1 MRPGTSLLYIKQIL
15 YQLATDTVRLMALTP
30 RLDIRQSQ
38 SLVMTPQLMQAIQLL
53 QMSNLDLVAYV
64 QQELESNPLLE
75 AVSGDYTNDLAE
87 GRNEVSGDLNES
99 GVSPD
104 LSGNDRNP
112 ASEGS
117 GDGFSVEGIGEGPAT
132 PDLSDQFGEARPEQ
146 MDAIA
151 NDLDAR
157 LDNIFPDDNGPT
169 EQAGPQLNDPWM
181 SAPMRNGGANPDY
194 DLEAVLAGET
204 SLADHLEQQLMT
216 TIADP
221 KGRIIGQFLINE
233 LDEFGYLQTDLTL
246 VANRLGVETQDVET
260 ILESLQTLEPS
271 GVFARSLAECLALQ
285 LKEKNRYDPAMATLL
300 DNLELLAKRDF
311 VALRKLCGVDDDDLT
326 EMVAEIRALNPRP
339 GGAFGHLTVQP
350 VIPDVF
356 VKQAS
361 DGGWRLEL
369 NSDTL
374 PRVLVNRTYYA
385 EISQSATGKKE
396 KEFLVDC
403 LQSANW
409 LVKSLDQRAQTIL
422 KVATEIVKQQD
433 AFFAYGVTHLKP
445 LNLRTIADA
454 IQMHESTVSR
464 VTSNKFMAT
473 NRGTFEMKYFFT
485 SAISATEGG
494 DSHSAEA
501 VKHRIRQA
509 IDEEEANKVLSDDAL
524 VKLLRESGIDIAR
537 RTVAKYREAM
547 HIPSSVQR
555 RREKKAALG

>member
-1 MRPGTSLLYIKQIL
+1 
-15 YQLATDTVRLMALTP
+15 MALTP
-30 RLDIRQSQ
+30 RLDMRQSQ

-75 AVSGDYTNDLAE
+75 SVSDDYSGDAGSSDSNGEGANEAQGGDQGAESNAERADGANGEGAGEAVSA
-87 GRNEVSGDLNES
+87 
-99 GVSPD
+99 
-104 LSGNDRNP
+104 
-112 ASEGS
+112 
-117 GDGFSVEGIGEGPAT
+117 
-132 PDLSDQFGEARPEQ
+132 PDLSDQLSGESPEQ
-146 MDAIA
+146 MDAIS

-157 LDNIFPDDNGPT
+157 LDNVFPDDSGPQ
-169 EQAGPQLNDPWM
+169 EQAGPSLNDPWM
-181 SAPMRNGGANPDY
+181 STPMRDGGANPDY
-194 DLEAVLAGET
+194 DLESVLAGEI
-204 SLADHLEQQLMT
+204 SLADHLEQQLT
-216 TIADP
+216 TAIADER
-221 KGRIIGQFLINE
+221 KRIIGQFLINE
-233 LDEFGYLQTDLTL
+233 LDEFGYLQTDLAM
-246 VANRLGVETQDVET
+246 VANRLGVDEAEVAG
-260 ILESLQTLEPS
+260 ILDILQTFEPS
-271 GVFARSLAECLALQ
+271 GVFARSLSECLAIQ
-285 LKEKNRYDPAMATLL
+285 LKDLNRYDPAIAVLL

-311 VALRKLCGVDDDDLT
+311 VALRKLCAVDEEDLSD
-326 EMVAEIRALNPRP
+326 MISEIRALNPRP
-339 GGAFGHLTVQP
+339 GSAFGHLTVQP
-350 VIPDVF
+350 VVPDVF
-356 VKQAS
+356 VRQAS

-369 NSDTL
+369 NSETL
-374 PRVLVNRTYYA
+374 PRVLVNRSYYA
-385 EISQSATGKKE
+385 QINKTTAGKKE
-396 KEFLVDC
+396 KEFLIDC

-464 VTSNKFMAT
+464 VTSNKYIAT

-485 SAISATEGG
+485 SAISATSGG

-509 IDEEEANKVLSDDAL
+509 IDGEAVDSILSDDAL

-555 RREKKAALG
+555 RREKKSTRG

>member
-1 MRPGTSLLYIKQIL
+1 
-15 YQLATDTVRLMALTP
+15 MALTP

-75 AVSGDYTNDLAE
+75 AVSGDFANEPSGSDGRDASDSANPEGNRDASTE
-87 GRNEVSGDLNES
+87 GGRNSAEVTSEPSASDTF
-99 GVSPD
+99 
-104 LSGNDRNP
+104 GNDN
-112 ASEGS
+112 S
-117 GDGFSVEGIGEGPAT
+117 G
-132 PDLSDQFGEARPEQ
+132 PDLSDQFGNERPEH
-146 MDAIA
+146 MEAIS

-157 LDNIFPDDNGPT
+157 LDNVFPDDNGPG

-181 SAPMRNGGANPDY
+181 STPMRNGGANPDY
-194 DLEAVLAGET
+194 DLEAVLAGEL
-204 SLADHLEQQLMT
+204 SLSDHLEQQLMT
-216 TIADP
+216 AILDP
-221 KGRIIGQFLINE
+221 KARIIGQFLINE
-233 LDEFGYLQTDLTL
+233 LDDFGYLQSDLTL
-246 VANRLGVETQDVET
+246 VANRLGVDTQEVEAV
-260 ILESLQTLEPS
+260 LEVLQTFEPA
-271 GVFARSLAECLALQ
+271 GVFARSLSECLALQ
-285 LKEKNRYDPAMATLL
+285 LKEKNRFDPAISALL
-300 DNLELLAKRDF
+300 DHLELLAKRDF
-311 VALRKLCGVDDDDLT
+311 AALRKLCGVDEDDLT

-339 GGAFGHLTVQP
+339 GSGFGHLTVQP

-356 VKQAS
+356 VKQVN
-361 DGGWRLEL
+361 DGSWRLEL

-385 EISQSATGKKE
+385 QINQTTSGKKE

-433 AFFAYGVTHLKP
+433 AFFSYGVTHLRP

-464 VTSNKFMAT
+464 VTSNKFIAT

-485 SAISATEGG
+485 SAINATSGG

-509 IDEEEANKVLSDDAL
+509 IDGESVNKILSDDAL
-524 VKLLRESGIDIAR
+524 VTLLRDSGIDIAR

-555 RREKKAALG
+555 RREKKSAQG

>member
-1 MRPGTSLLYIKQIL
+1 
-15 YQLATDTVRLMALTP
+15 MALTP

-53 QMSNLDLVAYV
+53 QMSNMDLVAYV

-75 AVSGDYTNDLAE
+75 AASGDYANEMSATDANDGARGE
-87 GRNEVSGDLNES
+87 GFESEPDAQNRSGEASNDHIGEGGSEPSS
-99 GVSPD
+99 GPD
-104 LSGNDRNP
+104 LS
-112 ASEGS
+112 E
-117 GDGFSVEGIGEGPAT
+117 
-132 PDLSDQFGEARPEQ
+132 QFGAERPEH
-146 MDAIA
+146 MEAIS

-157 LDNIFPDDNGPT
+157 LDNVFPDDHGTP

-181 SAPMRNGGANPDY
+181 STPMRNGGANPDY
-194 DLEAVLAGET
+194 DLEAVLAGEV

-216 TIADP
+216 AIVDP
-221 KGRIIGQFLINE
+221 KERIIGQFLINE
-233 LDEFGYLQTDLTL
+233 LDDFGYLQTDLTL
-246 VANRLGVETQDVET
+246 VANRLGVETEEVEAVLT
-260 ILESLQTLEPS
+260 VMQTFEPA
-271 GVFARSLAECLALQ
+271 GVFARTLGECLALQ
-285 LKEKNRYDPAMATLL
+285 LMEQNRFDPAMAALL

-311 VALRKLCGVDDDDLT
+311 GALRKLCGVDDDDLT
-326 EMVAEIRALNPRP
+326 EMVSEIRALNPRP

-356 VKQAS
+356 VKQAN
-361 DGGWRLEL
+361 DGSWRLEL
-369 NSDTL
+369 NSETL

-385 EISQSATGKKE
+385 EINETTSGKKE

-433 AFFAYGVTHLKP
+433 AFFTYGVTHLKP

-464 VTSNKFMAT
+464 VTSNKFIAT

-485 SAISATEGG
+485 SAISATSGG

-501 VKHRIRQA
+501 VKHHIRQA
-509 IDEEEANKVLSDDAL
+509 IDAESVDKILSDDAL
-524 VKLLRESGIDIAR
+524 VKLLRDSGIDIAR

>member
-1 MRPGTSLLYIKQIL
+1 
-15 YQLATDTVRLMALTP
+15 MALTP
-30 RLDIRQSQ
+30 RLDMRQSQ

-75 AVSGDYTNDLAE
+75 SVSDDYSGDSGSSDNNGQGTNDAQ
-87 GRNEVSGDLNES
+87 GADQANSANSDSSDGTN
-99 GVSPD
+99 
-104 LSGNDRNP
+104 
-112 ASEGS
+112 SEGA
-117 GDGFSVEGIGEGPAT
+117 GDSAPD
-132 PDLSDQFGEARPEQ
+132 PDLSDQFSGESPEQ
-146 MDAIA
+146 MDAIS

-157 LDNIFPDDNGPT
+157 LDNVFPDDSGPQ
-169 EQAGPQLNDPWM
+169 EQAGPSLNDPWM
-181 SAPMRNGGANPDY
+181 SAPMRDGGGNPDY
-194 DLEAVLAGET
+194 DLETVLAGEI

-216 TIADP
+216 AIADER
-221 KGRIIGQFLINE
+221 KRIIGQFLINE
-233 LDEFGYLQTDLTL
+233 LDEFGYLQTDLAM
-246 VANRLGVETQDVET
+246 VANRLGVDEAEVSGVLD
-260 ILESLQTLEPS
+260 ILQSFEPS
-271 GVFARSLAECLALQ
+271 GVFARSLSECLAIQ
-285 LKEKNRYDPAMATLL
+285 LKDLNRYDPAIAVLL

-311 VALRKLCGVDDDDLT
+311 VALRKLCAVDEEDLSD
-326 EMVAEIRALNPRP
+326 MISEIKALNPRP
-339 GGAFGHLTVQP
+339 GSAFGHLTVQP
-350 VIPDVF
+350 VVPDVF
-356 VKQAS
+356 VRQAS

-369 NSDTL
+369 NSETL

-385 EISQSATGKKE
+385 QINETAAGKKE
-396 KEFLVDC
+396 KEFLIDC

-464 VTSNKFMAT
+464 VTSNKYIAT

-485 SAISATEGG
+485 SAISATSGG

-509 IDEEEANKVLSDDAL
+509 IDGEAADSILSDDAL

-555 RREKKAALG
+555 RREKKAARG

>member
-1 MRPGTSLLYIKQIL
+1 
-15 YQLATDTVRLMALTP
+15 MALTP

-64 QQELESNPLLE
+64 QKELESNPLLE
-75 AVSGDYTNDLAE
+75 ATSGDYANDPAQQDAGE
-87 GRNEVSGDLNES
+87 PDRGEAFESDVSGSSSEQPSKSDALSDGSTETNA
-99 GVSPD
+99 GPD
-104 LSGNDRNP
+104 LS
-112 ASEGS
+112 E
-117 GDGFSVEGIGEGPAT
+117 
-132 PDLSDQFGEARPEQ
+132 QFGAERPEH
-146 MDAIA
+146 MEAIS

-157 LDNIFPDDNGPT
+157 LDNVFPDDHGTP
-169 EQAGPQLNDPWM
+169 EQTGPQLNDPWM
-181 SAPMRNGGANPDY
+181 STPMRNGGVNPDY
-194 DLEAVLAGET
+194 DLEAVLAGEQ
-204 SLADHLEQQLMT
+204 SLSDHLEHQLT
-216 TIADP
+216 TAIADP
-221 KGRIIGQFLINE
+221 KARIIGQFLINE
-233 LDEFGYLQTDLTL
+233 LDDFGYLQSDLAL
-246 VANRLGVETQDVET
+246 VANRLGVDTEEVEAV
-260 ILESLQTLEPS
+260 LAVLQGFEPA
-271 GVFARSLAECLALQ
+271 GVFARSLSECLALQ
-285 LKEKNRYDPAMATLL
+285 LKDQNRFDPAIAALL
-300 DNLELLAKRDF
+300 DHLELLAKRDF
-311 VALRKLCGVDDDDLT
+311 AALRKICGVDEDDLT

-339 GGAFGHLTVQP
+339 GGGFGHLTVQP

-356 VKQAS
+356 VKQAN
-361 DGGWRLEL
+361 DGSWRLEL
-369 NSDTL
+369 NSETL

-385 EISQSATGKKE
+385 QINETASGKKE

-433 AFFAYGVTHLKP
+433 AFFTYGVTHLKP

-464 VTSNKFMAT
+464 VTSNKFIAT

-485 SAISATEGG
+485 SAISATTGG

-509 IDEEEANKVLSDDAL
+509 IDDENVNKILSDDAL

>member
-1 MRPGTSLLYIKQIL
+1 
-15 YQLATDTVRLMALTP
+15 MAISP
-30 RLDIRQSQ
+30 RLDLRQSQ

-53 QMSNLDLVAYV
+53 QMSNMDLVAYV

-75 AVSGDYTNDLAE
+75 AVTGEYPGESSSDNGENGNDRSDDGFDAEAATKASEASAELSGEAP
-87 GRNEVSGDLNES
+87 SG
-99 GVSPD
+99 PD
-104 LSGNDRNP
+104 LS
-112 ASEGS
+112 EQL
-117 GDGFSVEGIGEGPAT
+117 GDAGTEH
-132 PDLSDQFGEARPEQ
+132 L
-146 MDAIA
+146 DAIS

-157 LDNIFPDDNGPT
+157 LDNVFPDDHGPA
-169 EQAGPQLNDPWM
+169 EQATPQLNDPWM
-181 SAPMRNGGANPDY
+181 STPMRDGGANPDY
-194 DLEAVLAGET
+194 DLEAVLAGEV

-216 TIADP
+216 AISDVR
-221 KGRIIGQFLINE
+221 GRVIGQFLINE
-233 LDEFGYLQTDLTL
+233 LDEFGYLQTDLAL
-246 VANRLGVETQDVET
+246 VANRLGVDTEEVES
-260 ILESLQTLEPS
+260 ILQILQTFEPA
-271 GVFARSLAECLALQ
+271 GVFARSLSECLALQ
-285 LKEKNRYDPAMATLL
+285 LKELNHYDPAIACLL

-311 VALRKLCGVDDDDLT
+311 VALRKICGVDDDDLND
-326 EMVAEIRALNPRP
+326 MVAEIRALNPRP

-361 DGGWRLEL
+361 DGSWRLEL

-374 PRVLVNRTYYA
+374 PRVLVNRTYY
-385 EISQSATGKKE
+385 SQITETKAGKKE

-433 AFFAYGVTHLKP
+433 AFFTHGVTHLRP
-445 LNLRTIADA
+445 LNLKTIADA

-464 VTSNKFMAT
+464 VTSNKFIAT

-509 IDEEEANKVLSDDAL
+509 IDAESAEKVLSDDAL
-524 VKLLRESGIDIAR
+524 VKLLRDSGVDIAR

-555 RREKKAALG
+555 RREKKAAHA

>member
-1 MRPGTSLLYIKQIL
+1 
-15 YQLATDTVRLMALTP
+15 MALTP

-75 AVSGDYTNDLAE
+75 AVSGDFANDTTGSDGRDAADSANPDGNRDGSAE
-87 GRNEVSGDLNES
+87 GGRNNAETASEPSASDTF
-99 GVSPD
+99 
-104 LSGNDRNP
+104 GNDN
-112 ASEGS
+112 S
-117 GDGFSVEGIGEGPAT
+117 G
-132 PDLSDQFGEARPEQ
+132 PDLSDQFGNERPEH
-146 MDAIA
+146 MEAIS

-157 LDNIFPDDNGPT
+157 LDNVFPDDNGPG

-181 SAPMRNGGANPDY
+181 STPMRNGGANPDY
-194 DLEAVLAGET
+194 DLEAVLAGEL
-204 SLADHLEQQLMT
+204 SLSDHLEQQLMT
-216 TIADP
+216 AILDP
-221 KGRIIGQFLINE
+221 KARIIGQFLINE
-233 LDEFGYLQTDLTL
+233 LDDFGYLQSDLTL
-246 VANRLGVETQDVET
+246 VANRLGVETEEVEAV
-260 ILESLQTLEPS
+260 LAVLQTFEPA
-271 GVFARSLAECLALQ
+271 GVFARSLSECLALQ
-285 LKEKNRYDPAMATLL
+285 LKEQNRFDPAISALL
-300 DNLELLAKRDF
+300 DHLELLAKRDF
-311 VALRKLCGVDDDDLT
+311 AALRKLCGVDEDDLT

-339 GGAFGHLTVQP
+339 GSGFGHLTVQP

-356 VKQAS
+356 VKQAN
-361 DGGWRLEL
+361 DGSWRLEL

-385 EISQSATGKKE
+385 QINQTASGKKE

-433 AFFAYGVTHLKP
+433 AFFSYGVTHLRP

-464 VTSNKFMAT
+464 VTSNKFIAT

-485 SAISATEGG
+485 SAINATSGG

-509 IDEEEANKVLSDDAL
+509 IDGESVNKILSDDAL
-524 VKLLRESGIDIAR
+524 VTLLRDSGIDIAR

-555 RREKKAALG
+555 RREKKAAQG

>member
-1 MRPGTSLLYIKQIL
+1 
-15 YQLATDTVRLMALTP
+15 MALSP

-64 QQELESNPLLE
+64 QKELESNPLLE
-75 AVSGDYTNDLAE
+75 AESGEYSNETNGSDGDGNGDGYEERRKNEADQQRASDDGSGEVGSE
-87 GRNEVSGDLNES
+87 GRD
-99 GVSPD
+99 
-104 LSGNDRNP
+104 
-112 ASEGS
+112 A
-117 GDGFSVEGIGEGPAT
+117 
-132 PDLSDQFGEARPEQ
+132 PDLSDQFGDNSQPEQ
-146 MDAIA
+146 VDAIA

-157 LDNIFPDDNGPT
+157 LDNVFPDDSGPA
-169 EQAGPQLNDPWM
+169 EASGPSLNDPWM
-181 SAPMRNGGANPDY
+181 STPMHNGGVNPDY
-194 DLEAVLAGET
+194 DLEAILAGEI
-204 SLADHLEQQLMT
+204 SLTDHLEEQLMT
-216 TIADP
+216 AISDQR
-221 KGRIIGQFLINE
+221 GRIIGQFLINE
-233 LDEFGYLQTDLTL
+233 LDESGYLYTELAL
-246 VANRLGVETQDVET
+246 VANRLGIETEEVEG
-260 ILESLQTLEPS
+260 ILAILQTFEPV
-271 GVFARSLAECLALQ
+271 GVFARSLSECLALQ
-285 LKEKNRYDPAMATLL
+285 LKERNRYDPAIGCLL

-311 VALRKLCGVDDDDLT
+311 VALRKLCGVDDEDLAD
-326 EMVAEIRALNPRP
+326 MVSEIRALNPRP
-339 GGAFGHLTVQP
+339 GSAFGHLTVQP

-356 VKQAS
+356 VRQAS

-374 PRVLVNRTYYA
+374 PRVLVNRTYYS
-385 EISQSATGKKE
+385 EITNGACGKKE

-409 LVKSLDQRAQTIL
+409 LAKSLDQRAQTIL

-433 AFFAYGVTHLKP
+433 AFFAYGVTHLRP

-464 VTSNKFMAT
+464 VTSNKFIAT

-509 IDEEEANKVLSDDAL
+509 IDAEAPNKVLSDDAL
-524 VKLLRESGIDIAR
+524 VKLLRDSGIDIAR

-555 RREKKAALG
+555 RREKKVAAR

>member
-1 MRPGTSLLYIKQIL
+1 
-15 YQLATDTVRLMALTP
+15 MALTP

-64 QQELESNPLLE
+64 QKELESNPLLE
-75 AVSGDYTNDLAE
+75 ATSGDYANEPTPAEERGEVGGSETNQAVGVNVEAVSNPDGMTRTDTS
-87 GRNEVSGDLNES
+87 GRSGDS
-99 GVSPD
+99 
-104 LSGNDRNP
+104 ND
-112 ASEGS
+112 GS
-117 GDGFSVEGIGEGPAT
+117 AT
-132 PDLSDQFGEARPEQ
+132 PDLSDQLGESRPEQ
-146 MDAIA
+146 IEAIS

-157 LDNIFPDDNGPT
+157 LDNVFPDDHGPA

-181 SAPMRNGGANPDY
+181 SAPMRNGGVNPDY
-194 DLEAVLAGET
+194 DLEAVLAGEL
-204 SLADHLEQQLMT
+204 SLANHLEQQLT
-216 TIADP
+216 TAIFEP
-221 KGRIIGQFLINE
+221 TRRIIGQFLINE
-233 LDEFGYLQTDLTL
+233 LDDFGYLQTDLAL
-246 VANRLGVETQDVET
+246 VANRLGVETNEVEAT
-260 ILESLQTLEPS
+260 LEILQTFEPS
-271 GVFARSLAECLALQ
+271 GVFARSLSECLAIQ
-285 LKEKNRYDPAMATLL
+285 LKELNRYDPAIACLL
-300 DNLELLAKRDF
+300 DNLELLAKRDY
-311 VALRKLCGVDDDDLT
+311 ATLRKLCAVDEDDLT

-339 GGAFGHLTVQP
+339 GSAFGHLTVQP

-369 NSDTL
+369 NSETL

-385 EISQSATGKKE
+385 EINQTTSGKKE

-409 LVKSLDQRAQTIL
+409 LVRSLDQRAQTIL

-454 IQMHESTVSR
+454 IEMHESTVSR
-464 VTSNKFMAT
+464 VTSNKYIAT

-485 SAISATEGG
+485 SAISATQGG
-494 DSHSAEA
+494 DSHSAES
-501 VKHRIRQA
+501 VKHHIRQA
-509 IDEEEANKVLSDDAL
+509 IDAELPAKVLSDDAL
-524 VKLLRESGIDIAR
+524 VTLLRESGIDIAR

-555 RREKKAALG
+555 RREKKAAFAK

>member
-1 MRPGTSLLYIKQIL
+1 
-15 YQLATDTVRLMALTP
+15 MALTP
-30 RLDIRQSQ
+30 RLDMRQSQ

-75 AVSGDYTNDLAE
+75 SVTEDYSNDASSSNENSSGSDDARGAGSEALDGA
-87 GRNEVSGDLNES
+87 
-99 GVSPD
+99 
-104 LSGNDRNP
+104 GND
-112 ASEGS
+112 GS
-117 GDGFSVEGIGEGPAT
+117 GDAASGDADMGS
-132 PDLSDQFGEARPEQ
+132 DLSDQFSGERPEQ
-146 MDAIA
+146 MDAIS

-157 LDNIFPDDNGPT
+157 MDNVFPDDNGPQ
-169 EQAGPQLNDPWM
+169 EQAGPSLNDPWM
-181 SAPMRNGGANPDY
+181 SAPMRDGGANPDY
-194 DLEAVLAGET
+194 DLEAVLAGEI

-216 TIADP
+216 AIIDER
-221 KGRIIGQFLINE
+221 KRIIGQFLINE
-233 LDEFGYLQTDLTL
+233 LDEFGYLQTDLAM
-246 VANRLGVETQDVET
+246 VANRLGVDEVEVAGVLET
-260 ILESLQTLEPS
+260 LQTFEPA
-271 GVFARSLAECLALQ
+271 GVFARSLSECLALQ
-285 LKEKNRYDPAMATLL
+285 LKDVNRYDPAIAVLL

-311 VALRKLCGVDDDDLT
+311 VTLRKLCAVDEEDLSD
-326 EMVAEIRALNPRP
+326 MILEIKALNPRP
-339 GGAFGHLTVQP
+339 GSAFGHLTVQP
-350 VIPDVF
+350 VVPDVF
-356 VKQAS
+356 VRQAS

-369 NSDTL
+369 NSETL
-374 PRVLVNRTYYA
+374 PRVLVNRSYYA
-385 EISQSATGKKE
+385 EINETAAGKKE

-464 VTSNKFMAT
+464 VTSNKYIAT

-485 SAISATEGG
+485 SAISATSGG

-509 IDEEEANKVLSDDAL
+509 IDAEAADSVLSDDAL
-524 VKLLRESGIDIAR
+524 VKLLRESGVDIAR

-555 RREKKAALG
+555 RREKKATRG

>member
-1 MRPGTSLLYIKQIL
+1 
-15 YQLATDTVRLMALTP
+15 MALTP

-53 QMSNLDLVAYV
+53 QMSNLDLVSYV

-75 AVSGDYTNDLAE
+75 ATGGEYANETSSSESGDTSDSDRFDGDAPANAE
-87 GRNEVSGDLNES
+87 RSNTEASGEASDGENFGGES
-99 GVSPD
+99 SGPD
-104 LSGNDRNP
+104 LS
-112 ASEGS
+112 E
-117 GDGFSVEGIGEGPAT
+117 
-132 PDLSDQFGEARPEQ
+132 QFGDERPEH
-146 MDAIA
+146 MEAIS

-157 LDNIFPDDNGPT
+157 LDNVFPDDHGSA
-169 EQAGPQLNDPWM
+169 EQSGPQLNDPWM
-181 SAPMRNGGANPDY
+181 STPMRNGGANPDY
-194 DLEAVLAGET
+194 DLEAVLAGEL
-204 SLADHLEQQLMT
+204 SLSDHLEQQLST
-216 TIADP
+216 AIADP
-221 KGRIIGQFLINE
+221 KQRIIGQFLINE
-233 LDEFGYLQTDLTL
+233 LDDFGYLQSDMTL
-246 VANRLGVETQDVET
+246 VANRLGVDDEEVEAV
-260 ILESLQTLEPS
+260 LAVLQTFEPA
-271 GVFARSLAECLALQ
+271 GVFARTLSECLALQ
-285 LKEKNRYDPAMATLL
+285 LKEQNRFDPAMAALL

-311 VALRKLCGVDDDDLT
+311 AALRKLCAVDEDDLT

-339 GGAFGHLTVQP
+339 GGGFGHLTVQP
-350 VIPDVF
+350 IIPDVF

-361 DGGWRLEL
+361 DGSWRLEL

-385 EISQSATGKKE
+385 EINQTASGKKE

-433 AFFAYGVTHLKP
+433 AFFTHGVTHLRP

-464 VTSNKFMAT
+464 VTSNKFIAT

-485 SAISATEGG
+485 SAIAATSGG

-509 IDEEEANKVLSDDAL
+509 IDGESVSKILSDDAL
-524 VKLLRESGIDIAR
+524 VTLLRDSGIDIAR

-555 RREKKAALG
+555 RREKKAAQG